1 MPSLAFTTT
10 SASTVVSSADLNVPT
25 TNTSDVGGT
34 TNAGGTLTFISS
46 YTTSSELVTN
56 KIDPASSW
64 TVDEL
69 KILGVIL
76 WLVLIVTLIG
86 NLACFYAV
94 IKNLKVYSCHHF
106 MSVSIRRTW
115 LILRNYILWLVF
127 SYLEVGINFVRGFI
141 LDVKHYS
148 LSGIASTPLLPIE
161 YVLCVPFLR

>member
-34 TNAGGTLTFISS
+34 TNAGGTLTFTTS

-56 KIDPASSW
+56 RIDPASSW

-106 MSVSIRRTW
+106 MSVSILRTW
-115 LILRNYILWLVF
+115 LIFCNYI
-127 SYLEVGINFVRGFI
+127 
-141 LDVKHYS
+141 
-148 LSGIASTPLLPIE
+148 
-161 YVLCVPFLR
+161 